1 MFLGPEPKQVVEQY
15 TSSIGPQFLPPYW
28 SLGFQLCRYGYGSL
42 DVVKATVERM
52 DAYQIPL
59 VSGEIYLYIWD
70 RRYTQYIR
78 IPINQRW

>member
-1 MFLGPEPKQVVEQY
+1 MYMFLGPEPKQVVEQY
-15 TSSIGPQFLPPYW
+15 TTSIGPQFLPPYW

-59 VSGEIYLYIWD
+59 VNKNLLKG
-70 RRYTQYIR
+70 
-78 IPINQRW
+78 